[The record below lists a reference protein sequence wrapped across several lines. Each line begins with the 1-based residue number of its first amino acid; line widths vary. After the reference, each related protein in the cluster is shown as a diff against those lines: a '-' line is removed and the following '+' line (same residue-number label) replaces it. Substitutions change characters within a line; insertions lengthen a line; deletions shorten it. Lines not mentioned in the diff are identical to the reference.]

1 MSKYPYTET
10 EVQAMKA
17 RLAKLEDAALRLKDD
32 EKWALEHKAFVE
44 FAPCRGGEWNATMWN
59 GKKNFSGFSNSLADA
74 LRKLRSDVE
83 KGSR

>member
-32 EKWALEHKAFVE
+32 EKWALEHNGFVE
-44 FAPCRGGEWNATMWN
+44 FAACKGGEWSATMWT
-59 GKKNFSGFSNSLADA
+59 GKKSFSGFSNNLADA
-74 LRKLRSDVE
+74 LHKLRSNVE
-83 KGSR
+83 GGAR